1 MDPIIS
7 TVENEKIKFALLSKI
22 IESRTK
28 SIENRIINQFFK
40 DEGISDETLNCT
52 IKRYHLYVNKERN
65 QHVKETDTLKH
76 RLASSQK
83 EIEKLYL
90 KNQLIIELWKSG
102 SPIELL
108 DSILQLEK
116 LNNIKDMK

>member
-1 MDPIIS
+1 MDPIIT

-28 SIENRIINQFFK
+28 SIEKRIINQFFK
-40 DEGISDETLNCT
+40 DEGISDEILNCT
-52 IKRYHLYVNKERN
+52 IKRYHRYVNKERN
-65 QHVKETDTLKH
+65 QHVKETDTLKR

-90 KNQLIIELWKSG
+90 KNQLIIELWKSEI
-102 SPIELL
+102 PIELL

-116 LNNIKDMK
+116 LNNI